1 MAKIERQQMIVEPLY
16 VLLRQKKE
24 EAMISLY
31 AQTDNAR
38 IVEPADGPDRPS
50 SPQPMMIYLC
60 CFVMGIIVP
69 PGVFFM
75 GNLLKRKVSS
85 IKDVQ
90 DRTSLPIIG
99 YIPNN
104 ETSIVNQGSR
114 DILTETFRA
123 VRSNIGFLTGK
134 VFQIT
139 SSISGEGKSTVA
151 VNVALTLA
159 FAGKK
164 VLFIETDLRNGY
176 DYKILNVNKSSKGLA
191 TYLSGNS
198 TLEEILRKGVISE
211 NLDVILRGAMPPNP
225 NELLSN
231 QKMEKLIA
239 DMREQYDYVICDSAP
254 YIIISDPMV
263 VNNYVD
269 STLYVIRCGVSDL
282 RFIDEINFA
291 FDTGKL
297 KNISLIIN
305 GINPKAKIYGRYGGY
320 GYGYG
325 YGYGGSVEKK

>member
-1 MAKIERQQMIVEPLY
+1 MR
-16 VLLRQKKE
+16 
-24 EAMISLY
+24 
-31 AQTDNAR
+31 
-38 IVEPADGPDRPS
+38 
-50 SPQPMMIYLC
+50 
-60 CFVMGIIVP
+60 
-69 PGVFFM
+69 
-75 GNLLKRKVSS
+75 
-85 IKDVQ
+85 
-90 DRTSLPIIG
+90 
-99 YIPNN
+99 
-104 ETSIVNQGSR
+104 QGSR

-211 NLDVILRGAMPPNP
+211 NLDVILRGAIPPNP

-231 QKMEKLIA
+231 QKMESTDLQN
-239 DMREQYDYVICDSAP
+239 QYP
-254 YIIISDPMV
+254 
-263 VNNYVD
+263 
-269 STLYVIRCGVSDL
+269 
-282 RFIDEINFA
+282 
-291 FDTGKL
+291 
-297 KNISLIIN
+297 NIYNTPLQN
-305 GINPKAKIYGRYGGY
+305 
-320 GYGYG
+320 
-325 YGYGGSVEKK
+325 